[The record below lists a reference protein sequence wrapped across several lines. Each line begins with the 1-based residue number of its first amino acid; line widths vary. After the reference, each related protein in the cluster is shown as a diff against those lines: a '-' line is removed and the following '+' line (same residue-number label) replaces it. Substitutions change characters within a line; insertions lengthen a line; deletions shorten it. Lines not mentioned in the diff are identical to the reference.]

1 MYKYD
6 IREYKKNLRDKY
18 KTIRTSFSPDEK
30 MNLDMSIADRVSR
43 LRQYKNAKTLMC
55 YVSTPIEVNTV
66 PIIEMAMRD
75 NKRVAVPR
83 CVDNTREMEFYYITS
98 MDDLAPRTF
107 GVLEP
112 IDGKCEKMTDFSDSI
127 CIVPG
132 LAFDRLGFR
141 LGYGKGYYDR
151 FLCNY
156 SGQKIGIVYEDCIRG
171 KLPHG
176 RYDIPVDVLVSENAA
191 KKILPKK

>member
-6 IREYKKNLRDKY
+6 IREYKRKLRDKY
-18 KTIRTSFSPDEK
+18 KTIRKNLSKEEK
-30 MNLDMSIADRVSR
+30 NALDNEIKDRVCR
-43 LRQYKNAKTLMC
+43 LRQYKKADTLLC
-55 YVSTPIEVNTV
+55 YVSTPIEVNTI
-66 PIIEMAMRD
+66 PLILQAFKD
-75 NKRVAVPR
+75 GKRVAVPR
-83 CVDNTREMEFYYITS
+83 CIDNTREMEFYYITS
-98 MDDLAPRTF
+98 LDDLAPRTF

-112 IDGKCEKMTDFSDSI
+112 IDGRCQKATEFSNSI

-132 LAFDRLGFR
+132 LAFDYAGFR

-156 SGQKIGIVYEDCIRG
+156 PFTKVGVVYESCMRG

-176 RYDIPVDVLVSENAA
+176 RFDIHVDVLVTQRAA
-191 KKILPKK
+191 KRIFPL